1 MMKVNGHWENVE
13 TLLDIS
19 RVIREHYNSELADK
33 MDEIIGRIDNSDDY
47 IRERMT
53 ELEIAIEEIQNLVR
67 YL

>member
-13 TLLDIS
+13 TLSDIS

-33 MDEIIGRIDNSDDY
+33 MDEVIGRIDNSDDY